1 MQLVRRN
8 PVALWGD
15 NVYRRVVWDVKSR
28 LAGNA
33 RGKASYLYLEKVGGV
48 RFRLSPTPLQ
58 QSATAVK
65 RVAECNMAGGLT
77 GLDWTDGT
85 GNTTYRSEFLHPDDQ
100 RPNQTVRIKK
110 RTPPRP

>member
-1 MQLVRRN
+1 MQFVRRN

-77 GLDWTDGT
+77 GLDGWYGEYHISV
-85 GNTTYRSEFLHPDDQ
+85 G
-100 RPNQTVRIKK
+100 I
-110 RTPPRP
+110 PPSR